1 MRKQRNYSQ
10 STLILMCGVALLLS
24 STGASAQSSD
34 LVRRAMDEYTQGHY
48 DKAAELLQQDLQK
61 NPDSGLA
68 HQVLGKTLEK
78 QGFDKAALHEFEAA
92 FRLIPSG
99 VVQGAAQSAVSQFK
113 GESAISKTG
122 SPSGSSASAQS
133 VEKRRVASGNW
144 FEDTWNNTVDSA
156 RSLFA
161 PKTTT
166 TTSSSAAGNGVANS
180 SSLPEAPSWF
190 SFPMPDIGKN
200 FKHLYKDARRQVA
213 AMIQKKDGTTAPGG
227 YKAYKTISM
236 VDLQDII
243 DKCRDM
249 PEQKFSSHPDRVVA
263 YPGTPGN
270 SREWDYWISRYRRA
284 FQFLLLHHLD
294 QYSKDET
301 RGATSIAFSVD
312 KFGKLR
318 GSIYAT
324 TSNDNLNNCL
334 LQTIRDLN
342 GSRVLKFPDEDKIEG
357 WNFTMSWDFRKML
370 AIVRA
375 RRAWNEQQTAL
386 NLQAKN
392 RTAEERKIIDAKLL
406 AEKKIAEKKL
416 AEEKA
421 KAEKLKLAAKQ
432 KPELIRKAQV
442 SALVIQK
449 PKPVEMKAVALRLS
463 DVLMSK
469 QLSRELKTEKG
480 DVFKG
485 IDDRQIMSWPDV
497 SN

>member
-1 MRKQRNYSQ
+1 MRKQRKYCD
-10 STLILMCGVALLLS
+10 STLIMMCCAAMVFPEPCI
-24 STGASAQSSD
+24 AQSSD

-78 QGFDKAALHEFEAA
+78 QGYDKAALHEFEAA

-99 VVQGAAQSAVSQFK
+99 VVQGAAQSAVSQIK
-113 GESAISKTG
+113 GETT
-122 SPSGSSASAQS
+122 AQNS
-133 VEKRRVASGNW
+133 LPAQKRAPTGNW
-144 FEDTWNNTVDSA
+144 FEDSWNGAVDSIQ
-156 RSLFA
+156 SLIS
-161 PKTTT
+161 PKPSASP
-166 TTSSSAAGNGVANS
+166 SSVQRGIGNSGD
-180 SSLPEAPSWF
+180 LPEVPSWLP
-190 SFPMPDIGKN
+190 FPMPDVGKN
-200 FKHLYKDARRQVA
+200 LKNLYKDGRR
-213 AMIQKKDGTTAPGG
+213 MIASVIRKKDGSTSPGG

-236 VDLQDII
+236 VELQDII

-249 PEQKFSSHPDRVVA
+249 RDSKFSSHQDRVIAFSSV
-263 YPGTPGN
+263 PPDT
-270 SREWDYWISRYRRA
+270 REWDYWISRYRRA

-342 GSRVLKFPDEDKIEG
+342 GSRVLKFPDDGKIEG

-375 RRAWNEQQTAL
+375 RRAWNEQQAAL
-386 NLQAKN
+386 NLKAKN

-406 AEKKIAEKKL
+406 AEKKL
-416 AEEKA
+416 ADEKA

-432 KPELIRKAQV
+432 KPELVRKAEV
-442 SALVIQK
+442 SAQVIQK

-463 DVLMSK
+463 DVLMSNELRK
-469 QLSRELKTEKG
+469 ELKTEKG